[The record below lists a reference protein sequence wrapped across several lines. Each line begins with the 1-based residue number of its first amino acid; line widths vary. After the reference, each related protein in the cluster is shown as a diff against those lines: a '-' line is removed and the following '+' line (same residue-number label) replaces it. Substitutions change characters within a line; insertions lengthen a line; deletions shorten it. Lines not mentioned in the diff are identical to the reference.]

1 MSADIPDNK
10 STDETFFPRPSSSS
24 KKTVFFGTFV
34 VVSIFLGLGW
44 WSATAPLARA
54 VAAFATLTIKGERKQ
69 IQHFEGGIVG
79 SLHVSEGQMVEQNQ
93 LLVALNPLQASANV
107 ARHDTQ
113 LNQAL
118 ARQARLESELEEEET
133 IVLSGKI
140 LSRLANDPKVG
151 EILDAEQRHLIA
163 RRETM
168 TGTIA
173 ILQQRIQ
180 QLKNEIVGLKI
191 QKQSREEQLKIF
203 RDELIGLKDLYDKGF
218 YPRSKIL
225 AMERAMVDLKG
236 ASGNDMAL
244 IARAKSAMGEA
255 NNQIVSVKQRFRE
268 DVIKQLRDVKVE
280 ISDTTERLT
289 VATDV
294 LDRIEIRAPKS
305 GIVQGMR
312 IHTLGGVIRPGDILM
327 EIAPQ
332 DDDLV
337 VNAQVLPTDIDNI
350 VIGQRA
356 EVRLTA
362 LNARTTPAIYGT
374 VVSIS
379 GDRLID
385 PLTKNAYFLTRIEI
399 SDQERA
405 KLGETKLTAG
415 MPADVLIQTGERTAL
430 DYLLKPMTDAF
441 VRGLNED

>member
-1 MSADIPDNK
+1 M
-10 STDETFFPRPSSSS
+10 
-24 KKTVFFGTFV
+24 
-34 VVSIFLGLGW
+34 
-44 WSATAPLARA
+44 
-54 VAAFATLTIKGERKQ
+54 
-69 IQHFEGGIVG
+69 
-79 SLHVSEGQMVEQNQ
+79 
-93 LLVALNPLQASANV
+93 
-107 ARHDTQ
+107 
-113 LNQAL
+113 
-118 ARQARLESELEEEET
+118 
-133 IVLSGKI
+133 
-140 LSRLANDPKVG
+140 
-151 EILDAEQRHLIA
+151 
-163 RRETM
+163 
-168 TGTIA
+168 
-173 ILQQRIQ
+173 
-180 QLKNEIVGLKI
+180 
-191 QKQSREEQLKIF
+191 
-203 RDELIGLKDLYDKGF
+203 
-218 YPRSKIL
+218 
-225 AMERAMVDLKG
+225 
-236 ASGNDMAL
+236 
-244 IARAKSAMGEA
+244 
-255 NNQIVSVKQRFRE
+255 
-268 DVIKQLRDVKVE
+268 KVE

>member
-327 EIAPQ
+327 EIIDEKYRK
-332 DDDLV
+332 DD
-337 VNAQVLPTDIDNI
+337 T
-350 VIGQRA
+350 
-356 EVRLTA
+356 
-362 LNARTTPAIYGT
+362 
-374 VVSIS
+374 S
-379 GDRLID
+379 
-385 PLTKNAYFLTRIEI
+385 K
-399 SDQERA
+399 SD
-405 KLGETKLTAG
+405 
-415 MPADVLIQTGERTAL
+415 
-430 DYLLKPMTDAF
+430 
-441 VRGLNED
+441 